1 MNQRKS
7 KSGTPVKRNARKSNG
22 GTFKA
27 DVVKIIS
34 KIARIEEKA
43 LVDDVLIREQLAI
56 DSLMAI
62 EIIANIENKFGLK
75 LDEEKMFVL
84 STLGDFFEYVESRQK
99 LKVLASRGL
108 LQSDRE

>member
-1 MNQRKS
+1 MNKRKS
-7 KSGTPVKRNARKSNG
+7 NSGTPIKRNSKNANSGK
-22 GTFKA
+22 FKPE
-27 DVVKIIS
+27 VIKIIS

-62 EIIANIENKFGLK
+62 EIIANIEKKFGLK

-84 STLGDFFEYVESRQK
+84 STLGEFFEYVESQQNKKR
-99 LKVLASRGL
+99 LSSIEPEL
-108 LQSDRE
+108 SDRE